1 MISYLMPKSSADQ
14 EEAPFG
20 QSRSKGAL
28 KKRRYLLVGS
38 VAFFAFVLFSVS
50 IIVSIIVSMQ
60 GKTHQATDRAR
71 VEVQEATIVGPL
83 IQHNV
88 PTATI
93 LLKNTGH
100 SPALTTKIR
109 LVMTVW
115 TSNKLPDWN
124 MPLKLTTDAET
135 IREIGAGSVVP
146 QTVSLI
152 APLTDVQGMHLERK
166 DWLIMILGIVSYID
180 IFSNPH
186 ETTLCLIW
194 RDTSTQH
201 LSRCEKW
208 NEAD

>member
-1 MISYLMPKSSADQ
+1 VTKQHRPNSLTDQQQEQSVQSS
-14 EEAPFG
+14 G
-20 QSRSKGAL
+20 KGVRNIHRYAL
-28 KKRRYLLVGS
+28 AGS
-38 VAFFAFVLFSVS
+38 IALFAFVLFSVS
-50 IIVSIIVSMQ
+50 IIVSMQ
-60 GKTHQATDRAR
+60 GKTHQTADRAR

-100 SPALTTKIR
+100 SPALTTKVR

-115 TSNKLPDWN
+115 TSNMLPDWD

-186 ETTLCLIW
+186 ETKLCLIW

>member
-1 MISYLMPKSSADQ
+1 VTKQHRPNSLTDQQQEQSVQSS
-14 EEAPFG
+14 G
-20 QSRSKGAL
+20 KGVRNIHRYAL
-28 KKRRYLLVGS
+28 AGS
-38 VAFFAFVLFSVS
+38 IALFAFVLFSVS
-50 IIVSIIVSMQ
+50 IIVSMQ
-60 GKTHQATDRAR
+60 GKTHQTADRAR

-115 TSNKLPDWN
+115 TSNMLPDWD

-186 ETTLCLIW
+186 ETKLCLIW

>member
-1 MISYLMPKSSADQ
+1 VTKQHPPNSLTDQQQEQSVQSS
-14 EEAPFG
+14 G
-20 QSRSKGAL
+20 KGVRNIHTYAL
-28 KKRRYLLVGS
+28 AGS
-38 VAFFAFVLFSVS
+38 IALFAFVLFLVS
-50 IIVSIIVSMQ
+50 IIISMQ
-60 GKTHQATDRAR
+60 GKTHQTADRAR
-71 VEVQEATIVGPL
+71 LEVHEATIVGPL

-100 SPALTTKIR
+100 SSALTTKVR

-115 TSNKLPDWN
+115 TSNKLPDWD

-135 IREIGAGSVVP
+135 IREIGGGSIVP

-166 DWLIMILGIVSYID
+166 DWLIVILGIVSYID

-186 ETTLCLIW
+186 ETKLCLIW

-201 LSRCEKW
+201 LNRCEKW

>member
-1 MISYLMPKSSADQ
+1 MISYLMPKSSVGQ
-14 EEAPFG
+14 EEAPFE
-20 QSRSKGAL
+20 QSSSKGAL
-28 KKRRYLLVGS
+28 KKHRYLLVGS

-50 IIVSIIVSMQ
+50 IIISMQ
-60 GKTHQATDRAR
+60 GKTHQTADRAR
-71 VEVQEATIVGPL
+71 LEVQEATIVGPL

-88 PTATI
+88 PTATL

-100 SPALTTKIR
+100 SPALTTKVR

-115 TSNKLPDWN
+115 TSNMLPDWD

-186 ETTLCLIW
+186 ETKLCLIW

>member
-1 MISYLMPKSSADQ
+1 MTKQHPPNSLTDQQQEQSVQSS
-14 EEAPFG
+14 G
-20 QSRSKGAL
+20 KGVRNIHRYAL
-28 KKRRYLLVGS
+28 AGS
-38 VAFFAFVLFSVS
+38 IALFAFVLFSVS
-50 IIVSIIVSMQ
+50 IIVSMQ
-60 GKTHQATDRAR
+60 GKTHQTADRAR

-100 SPALTTKIR
+100 SPALTTKVR

-115 TSNKLPDWN
+115 TSNKLPDWD

-186 ETTLCLIW
+186 ETKLCLIW

>member
-1 MISYLMPKSSADQ
+1 VTKQHPPNSLTDQQQEQSVQSS
-14 EEAPFG
+14 G
-20 QSRSKGAL
+20 KGVRNIHTYAL
-28 KKRRYLLVGS
+28 AGS
-38 VAFFAFVLFSVS
+38 IALFAFVLFLVS
-50 IIVSIIVSMQ
+50 IIISMQ
-60 GKTHQATDRAR
+60 GKTHQTADRAR
-71 VEVQEATIVGPL
+71 LEVHEATIVGPL

-115 TSNKLPDWN
+115 TSNKLPDWD

-135 IREIGAGSVVP
+135 IREIGGGSIVP

-166 DWLIMILGIVSYID
+166 DWLIVILGIVSYID

-186 ETTLCLIW
+186 ETKLCLIW

-201 LSRCEKW
+201 LNRCEKW